1 MKRGAL
7 VVPVVLGVLAV
18 TVLAG
23 VSASADSVTHQN
35 NRVCDRPSPGYA
47 GCLAIRHDT
56 IAPITGRA
64 VGNAAPSGYGPTA
77 IRSAYALG
85 AAKSSG
91 RTVAIVDAFDD
102 PKAEADL
109 GVYRKQFGLPACTTA
124 NGCFK
129 KVNQTGGTTPPR
141 ADGGWAQE
149 ISLDLDMVSATCPD
163 CKIRLVE
170 ASDNSFTNLGA
181 AVNRAASI
189 AGVKAISNSYGG
201 SDTRATSAYNHP
213 GIAITAS
220 TGDSGYGVQSPA
232 SYGTVTAVGGTSLF
246 RSSSARGWHETA
258 WNGAGS
264 GCSTLNAR
272 PTWQTTATKCSGKA
286 SADVSAVADPEH
298 RRRGL
303 RLVRLPG
310 RQGMAGLRRHQCL
323 VTDHRQ
329 RLRIVGQHHRLS
341 GELHL
346 APRHCLDRHHRRQ
359 QRHLPDQGVVHGRQG
374 LGRTDRPR
382 HPQGHRRL
390 LIRAGHVS
398 SPSFPWRL
406 RDRVAKHRG
415 LALHVGRDRL

>member
-7 VVPVVLGVLAV
+7 VVPVVLGVL
-18 TVLAG
+18 TVMVMGA
-23 VSASADSVTHQN
+23 VSASAGGVTHQN
-35 NRVCDRPSPGYA
+35 TRVCDRPSPGHA

-56 IAPITGRA
+56 IVPITGRA
-64 VGNAAPSGYGPTA
+64 VANAAPSGYGPSA

-170 ASDNSFTNLGA
+170 SSDNSFTNLGT

-232 SYGTVTAVGGTSLF
+232 SYGTVTAVGGTSLH
-246 RSSSARGWHETA
+246 RASSTRGWHETA

-264 GCSTLNAR
+264 GCSTLNAK
-272 PTWQTTATKCSGKA
+272 PVWQTAATKCSGKA
-286 SADVSAVADPEH
+286 SADVSAVADPNT
-298 RRRGL
+298 GVAVYDSFAFQGVSGW
-303 RLVRLPG
+303 LVFGGTSASSPIIASVYALSGNTIGYPVDFTWHHT
-310 RQGMAGLRRHQCL
+310 ASLI
-323 VTDHRQ
+323 DI
-329 RLRIVGQHHRLS
+329 IVGNNGTCS
-341 GELHL
+341 TKVWCTAGKGWDG
-346 APRHCLDRHHRRQ
+346 PT
-359 QRHLPDQGVVHGRQG
+359 G
-374 LGRTDRPR
+374 LGTPK
-382 HPQGHRRL
+382 GTG
-390 LIRAGHVS
+390 A
-398 SPSFPWRL
+398 F
-406 RDRVAKHRG
+406 
-415 LALHVGRDRL
+415 

>member
-1 MKRGAL
+1 LAELGETFEMHSRTGIRMKRGAL

-35 NRVCDRPSPGYA
+35 TRVCNRPAPGYA

-56 IAPITGRA
+56 ISAATDRA
-64 VGNAAPSGYGPTA
+64 VAHAAPSGYGPTA

-85 AAKSSG
+85 AAKSGG

-141 ADGGWAQE
+141 ADSGWSQE

-170 ASDNSFTNLGA
+170 SADNSFTNLGT
-181 AVNRAASI
+181 AVNRAASTT
-189 AGVKAISNSYGG
+189 GVKAISNSYGG
-201 SDTRATSAYNHP
+201 SDTHATSAYNHP

-272 PTWQTTATKCSGKA
+272 PTWQTTATKCSHKA
-286 SADVSAVADPEH
+286 SADVSAVADPNTGVAVYDSFANQ
-298 RRRGL
+298 GL
-303 RLVRLPG
+303 KGWLVFGGTSVASPIIASVYALSG
-310 RQGMAGLRRHQCL
+310 NTAGYPALLAWSHTASL
-323 VTDHRQ
+323 IDI
-329 RLRIVGQHHRLS
+329 IVGNN
-341 GELHL
+341 GTCPTKVWCT
-346 APRHCLDRHHRRQ
+346 AGKGWDGPT
-359 QRHLPDQGVVHGRQG
+359 G
-374 LGRTDRPR
+374 LGTPK
-382 HPQGHRRL
+382 GTG
-390 LIRAGHVS
+390 A
-398 SPSFPWRL
+398 F
-406 RDRVAKHRG
+406 
-415 LALHVGRDRL
+415 